1 MDLTLVFGTLFVV
14 CAVVLMVVS
23 ANSRS
28 AAKRL
33 KDAETAKLGAETK
46 LSTMRQEMGSLR
58 EDLLKKAKA
67 LDESRDA
74 AKKKLRKEAQK
85 GNRGE
90 AAGDEDGLKQGGDD
104 AATQELRKM
113 ISALE
118 MQLAAM
124 KTETQKEWNL
134 EKIALLKEQATAVD
148 NLNSKI
154 AALEGEREKLTSLR
168 QKRRKDL
175 ADLKIPVET
184 LSDDVV
190 DEMAR
195 LYRKAEQF
203 EALNGMARGK
213 LQLAQE
219 RYADLQKRY
228 FAVCRELALGATNA
242 SVTDAAAASVSDDV
256 IAEQAEAM
264 VAISDSDHATLAA
277 EVHAHPAHE
286 GAEKHT

>member
-14 CAVVLMVVS
+14 CAVALMVVVAS
-23 ANSRS
+23 SRS
-28 AAKRL
+28 AAQRAKA
-33 KDAETAKLGAETK
+33 AEAAKVSAESK
-46 LSTMRQEMGSLR
+46 LASLRHEMGSLR

-85 GNRGE
+85 GGRGE
-90 AAGDEDGLKQGGDD
+90 GADESAGAAASDD

-118 MQLAAM
+118 MQLAGM

-134 EKIALLKEQATAVD
+134 EKINLLKEHASAVD
-148 NLNSKI
+148 NMNAKI
-154 AALEGEREKLTSLR
+154 AALEDEREKLTSLR

-175 ADLKIPVET
+175 ADAKIPVDT

-195 LYRKAEQF
+195 LYRKAEQY

-228 FAVCRELALGATNA
+228 FAVCRELALGAMGSGTA
-242 SVTDAAAASVSDDV
+242 PAAAAPGVSDDV

-264 VAISDSDHATLAA
+264 VAVSDSDHANMAA
-277 EVHAHPAHE
+277 EVHAHPGHE
-286 GAEKHT
+286 TAEKHT